1 MSDDPRRTQRV
12 AGQIR
17 ARLGEVLAIEMGDAD
32 LAAAVVTEVEVTKDL
47 SIAHVKVRRLG
58 VEDGK
63 KEREALVA
71 RLKRA
76 SPHLRRAL
84 GSRLGLRR
92 VPELRFVYDTG
103 PDRAAR
109 VGELLGEIA
118 RENEK
123 KDP

>member
-17 ARLGEVLAIEMGDAD
+17 ARLGEVLAMEMGDAD
-32 LAAAVVTEVEVTKDL
+32 LAAAVVTDVEVTKDL

-58 VEDGK
+58 VDDGD
-63 KEREALVA
+63 KERKAILA
-71 RLKRA
+71 RLKHA
-76 SPHLRRAL
+76 SPRLRRAL

-123 KDP
+123 KTP

>member
-17 ARLGEVLAIEMGDAD
+17 ARLGEVLAKEMGDAE
-32 LAAAVVTEVEVTKDL
+32 LASAVVTEVEVTKDL
-47 SIAHVKVRRLG
+47 SIVHVKVRRIGVSDGAAERKSFIKRLG
-58 VEDGK
+58 K
-63 KEREALVA
+63 AA
-71 RLKRA
+71 
-76 SPHLRRAL
+76 PHLRRAL
-84 GSRLGLRR
+84 GERLGLRR
-92 VPELRFVYDTG
+92 VPELRFAYDTG

-123 KDP
+123 KPT